1 VTITF
6 SGCLQNQVHEAE
18 LNYAVAVR
26 FVAALLNALLMA
38 FAKVPAKRL
47 LIVPEQVRSCFG
59 ATTAPRCAGN
69 VAECPT
75 N

>member
-18 LNYAVAVR
+18 LNYVVAVR

-38 FAKVPAKRL
+38 FAKVPSEA
-47 LIVPEQVRSCFG
+47 I
-59 ATTAPRCAGN
+59 AH
-69 VAECPT
+69 CP
-75 N
+75 